1 MCRWLAYIGEP
12 RLIEQ
17 FLYDGPH
24 SLCEQAQHS
33 HKAKLGVH
41 GDGGGLGW
49 YGKPAEPGLYRD
61 AGPAWADTNL
71 RELTRVIESQVFFA
85 HVRASTGAANLSVN
99 CHPFRTDSML
109 FMHNGQIGGFPL
121 LRRKLLSMLSDECFN
136 ELCGGTDSEL
146 LFQLMITNGLRDNP
160 DQAIRKTVSVV
171 DELRRDANIKEAFRA
186 TMALTDGKCV
196 RVVRWASDEH
206 APSLYLNQADDGGA
220 LVVSEPLDK
229 DTSKW
234 TSVPV
239 NRLVHLELQEGR
251 EIKVHS
257 EPFLVQ
263 NNGDYHKKP

>member
-49 YGKPAEPGLYRD
+49 YAKSPMPGLYRD

-71 RELTRVIESQVFFA
+71 RELTRVIESDIFFA
-85 HVRASTGAANLSVN
+85 HVRASTGAANLLVN
-99 CHPFRTDSML
+99 CHPFRADRLL
-109 FMHNGQIGGFPL
+109 FMHNGQIGGFQH
-121 LRRKLLSMLSDECFN
+121 LRRKLLALLSDDSFD
-136 ELCGGTDSEL
+136 GIMGSTDSEL
-146 LFQLMITNGLRDNP
+146 LFQLMITHGLRDNP
-160 DQAIRKTVSVV
+160 DHAIRKTISVV
-171 DELRRDANIKEAFRA
+171 DELRRSHGIKEAFRA
-186 TMALTDGKCV
+186 TFALTDGKSL
-196 RVVRWASDEH
+196 RVVRWASDKK
-206 APSLYLNQADDGGA
+206 APSLYLHHTNGGA
-220 LVVSEPLDK
+220 LVVSEPLDE
-229 DTSKW
+229 DLSKW
-234 TSVPV
+234 TAVPA
-239 NRLVHLELQEGR
+239 NSLLHLKFHDDK

-263 NNGDYHKKP
+263 NNR

>member
-24 SLCEQAQHS
+24 SLCEQAKHS

-71 RELTRVIESQVFFA
+71 RELTRVIESDVFFA

-99 CHPFRTDSML
+99 CHPFRADRLL
-109 FMHNGQIGGFPL
+109 FMHNGQIGGFTQ
-121 LRRKLLSMLSDECFN
+121 LRRQLLSMLSNECFDAI
-136 ELCGGTDSEL
+136 LGGTDSEI
-146 LFQLMITNGLRDNP
+146 LFQLMMTNGLRDNP
-160 DQAIRKTVSVV
+160 DQAIRQTIRVV
-171 DELRRDANIKEAFRA
+171 DELRRSENIKEAFRA
-186 TMALTDGKCV
+186 TLAVTDGRLV

-206 APSLYLNQADDGGA
+206 APSLYLNQAEGGA
-220 LVVSEPLDK
+220 LLVSEPLDE
-229 DTSKW
+229 DISKW
-234 TSVPV
+234 TAVPV
-239 NRLVHLELQEGR
+239 NTLVVLEFR
-251 EIKVHS
+251 TNNEISVNS

-263 NNGDYHKKP
+263 NST

>member
-71 RELTRVIESQVFFA
+71 RELTRVIESEVFFA

-99 CHPFRTDSML
+99 CHPFRAARLL
-109 FMHNGQIGGFPL
+109 FMHNGQIGGFVQ
-121 LRRKLLSMLSDECFN
+121 LRRQLLSLLSDTCFDQ
-136 ELCGGTDSEL
+136 LSGGTDSEL
-146 LFQLMITNGLRDNP
+146 LFQLMITNGLRDDP
-160 DQAIRKTVSVV
+160 DHAIRKTISDV
-171 DELRRDANIKEAFRA
+171 DELRRNENIKEAFRA
-186 TMALTDGKCV
+186 TMALTDGNTV
-196 RVVRWASDEH
+196 RVVRWSSDQY
-206 APSLYLNQADDGGA
+206 APSLYLNQDNGGA
-220 LVVSEPLDK
+220 LVVSEPLDE
-229 DTSKW
+229 DISKW
-234 TSVPV
+234 TAVPV
-239 NRLVHLELQEGR
+239 NRLVRLELHPGG

-263 NNGDYHKKP
+263 NNGDDHNKL

>member
-24 SLCEQAQHS
+24 SLCEQAKHS

-71 RELTRVIESQVFFA
+71 RELTRVIESDVFFA

-99 CHPFRTDSML
+99 CHPFRADRLL
-109 FMHNGQIGGFPL
+109 FMHNGQIGGFTQ
-121 LRRKLLSMLSDECFN
+121 LRRQLLSMLSNECFDAI
-136 ELCGGTDSEL
+136 LGGTDSEI

-160 DQAIRKTVSVV
+160 DKAIRKTIRVV
-171 DELRRDANIKEAFRA
+171 DELRRSENIKEAFRA
-186 TMALTDGKCV
+186 TMAMTDGKYV

-206 APSLYLNQADDGGA
+206 APSLYLNQAEGGA
-220 LVVSEPLDK
+220 LLVSEPLDE
-229 DTSKW
+229 DISKW
-234 TSVPV
+234 TAVPV
-239 NRLVHLELQEGR
+239 NTLVVLEFR
-251 EIKVHS
+251 TNNEISVNS

-263 NNGDYHKKP
+263 NTT

>member
-24 SLCEQAQHS
+24 SLCEQAKHS

-71 RELTRVIESQVFFA
+71 RELTRVIESDVFFA

-99 CHPFRTDSML
+99 CHPFRADRLL
-109 FMHNGQIGGFPL
+109 FMHNGQIGGFTL
-121 LRRKLLSMLSDECFN
+121 LRRQLLSMLSNECFDAI
-136 ELCGGTDSEL
+136 LGGTDSEI

-160 DQAIRKTVSVV
+160 NQAIRKTISVV
-171 DELRRDANIKEAFRA
+171 DELRRSENIKEAFRA
-186 TMALTDGKCV
+186 TLAVTDGRFV
-196 RVVRWASDEH
+196 RVVRWASDKH
-206 APSLYLNQADDGGA
+206 APSLYLNQAEGGA
-220 LVVSEPLDK
+220 LLVSEPLDE
-229 DTSKW
+229 DISKW
-234 TSVPV
+234 TAVPV
-239 NRLVHLELQEGR
+239 NTLVCLEFR
-251 EIKVHS
+251 TDNEISVNS

-263 NNGDYHKKP
+263 NNT

>member
-49 YGKPAEPGLYRD
+49 YAKSPVPGLYRD

-71 RELTRVIESQVFFA
+71 RELTRVIESDVFFA

-99 CHPFRTDSML
+99 CHPFREQSLL
-109 FMHNGQIGGFPL
+109 FMHNGQIGGFQR
-121 LRRKLLSMLSDECFN
+121 LRRQLLALLSDESFDCIT
-136 ELCGGTDSEL
+136 GGTDSEL
-146 LFQLMITNGLRDNP
+146 LFQLMITYGLRDNP
-160 DQAIRKTVSVV
+160 EHAIRKTISVV
-171 DELRRDANIKEAFRA
+171 DELRRSKNIKEAFRA
-186 TMALTDGKCV
+186 TLALTDGKSV
-196 RVVRWASDEH
+196 RAVRWASDEN
-206 APSLYLNQADDGGA
+206 APSLYLNQANGGV
-220 LVVSEPLDK
+220 LLVSEPLDE
-229 DTSKW
+229 DLSKW
-234 TSVPV
+234 TVVPA
-239 NRLVHLELQEGR
+239 NSLMCIEFHNGT

-263 NNGDYHKKP
+263 NNREIRNTP